1 MLLGIIIKISSAA
14 YRILI
19 SIDQRAVD
27 TCSSIIL
34 KRDNILNL
42 RLIYVLG
49 IDLHIYGI
57 GKITSLVIDLRIDLC
72 DRNREVFSPADLLLA
87 ELILNIR
94 FTFILSANVEHV
106 AACSRATRSCY
117 LVCEKHT
124 AEQYSHD
131 KNDAEISQ
139 QRIKQVLKT

>member
-1 MLLGIIIKISSAA
+1 MFLGIIIKISSAA

-72 DRNREVFSPADLLLA
+72 DRIREVFSLLNRKVTSNLA
-87 ELILNIR
+87 ITTCYLILN
-94 FTFILSANVEHV
+94 
-106 AACSRATRSCY
+106 SR
-117 LVCEKHT
+117 E
-124 AEQYSHD
+124 
-131 KNDAEISQ
+131 
-139 QRIKQVLKT
+139 